1 MVCYTY
7 GQIDADSG
15 KKSVNGRTIS
25 QSVSDQINVFDYDRL
40 DRFYAEMEELM
51 QTMEAQGAEAT
62 VLYLHWGNEYKL
74 KANDYQTLIAQKMCD
89 LGVDVIAGSHSHVVQ
104 PMELLTS
111 TADSSHKTICLYS
124 MGNFLSNQRATN
136 ISLTTGQ
143 SEDGVLFSFS
153 MVKYSDG
160 TVMLSGVDLMPTW
173 ILVRGSGD
181 SREYQVI
188 PLDKSV
194 ENWAESYRLDS
205 TQAGDAENSFNRTTA
220 VTAEGLDAVQTY
232 LTETRAAW
240 DAALAEIQGVG

>member
-1 MVCYTY
+1 MFYTEMEAH
-7 GQIDADSG
+7 IANMRADG
-15 KKSVNGRTIS
+15 AEIIVLFIHWGDQLTASVNDS
-25 QSVSDQINVFDYDRL
+25 Q
-40 DRFYAEMEELM
+40 
-51 QTMEAQGAEAT
+51 
-62 VLYLHWGNEYKL
+62 
-74 KANDYQTLIAQKMCD
+74 KAIAQKMCD

-111 TADSSHKTICLYS
+111 PADSSHKTICLYS